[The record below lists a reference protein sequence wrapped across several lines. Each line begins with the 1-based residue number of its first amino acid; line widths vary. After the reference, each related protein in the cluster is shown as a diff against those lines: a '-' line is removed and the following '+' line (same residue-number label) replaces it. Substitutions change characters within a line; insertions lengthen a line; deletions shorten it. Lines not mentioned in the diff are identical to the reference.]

1 MPLDVRRVMSI
12 LLQGANSSPS
22 LEIKQTGYHSE
33 LIQLEVIQEKTTFFN
48 FLSSSFVYTSK
59 ISKQLTR
66 YKLDTKPLTWHARR
80 TQVENFS
87 SIFTSFSSAVPRFA
101 V

>member
-22 LEIKQTGYHSE
+22 LEIKQTEYHSV

-48 FLSSSFVYTSK
+48 FF
-59 ISKQLTR
+59 
-66 YKLDTKPLTWHARR
+66 KL
-80 TQVENFS
+80 
-87 SIFTSFSSAVPRFA
+87 
-101 V
+101 